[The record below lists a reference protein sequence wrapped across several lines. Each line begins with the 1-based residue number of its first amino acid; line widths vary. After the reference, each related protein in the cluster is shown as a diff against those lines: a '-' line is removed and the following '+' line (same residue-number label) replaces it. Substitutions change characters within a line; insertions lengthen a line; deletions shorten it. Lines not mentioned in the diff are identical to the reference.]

1 MYTIATQS
9 PESLLKYILA
19 LVYSF
24 VWQTEAIDD
33 LGRWRSTTNAS
44 APPPCLLFT
53 HAPSPLSPC
62 FILIIKHTQPHL
74 LCSETRSSKTSE
86 VGANPE
92 SRLTLSIHQLLST
105 LSISLCLTQIAGEGD
120 CGNLLP
126 PAYASWIRESFATFS
141 ARCILSCPAYIL
153 PPEKWSLL
161 TFQGEVNRRGQ
172 MKYSLCFPYVQFHC
186 NCTTCNFLSDID
198 SHVFSFL

>member
-24 VWQTEAIDD
+24 VWQTEAMTIWVGD
-33 LGRWRSTTNAS
+33 
-44 APPPCLLFT
+44 APPPMLLLPLRVWHST
-53 HAPSPLSPC
+53 TPSPLPPC
-62 FILIIKHTQPHL
+62 FILTNKHTQPHL

-92 SRLTLSIHQLLST
+92 SRLTLAIHQLLST

-126 PAYASWIRESFATFS
+126 PAYARWIRESFATFS